1 MALTFIRLSGES
13 AMIRSSFAPRAATR
27 SYYFAAVLCV
37 IAFAIPVR
45 IASAQGPRIRP
56 GRYKIQNAASD
67 KFMDIDRNDGTIHQW
82 EFGNQKSQLWD
93 IEMGGNGYVYIR
105 SAENAMLLDIAG
117 GAPRDE
123 ARLMLAPQNGS
134 QSQLWMIEDAGEGLF
149 RITSRFGKC
158 IDVPDAS
165 RANGVGWQLWRPIEK
180 YAEKFRFSLVA
191 DAPAGNRDR
200 DPRDRDS
207 DGEARGEKG
216 AYHEGYSFGVQ
227 DARAHLRRSYARHK
241 GQYDPDKQDAFI
253 EGYYD
258 GYDSGRAD
266 FSQMQ
271 SAEKQSYDSG
281 YRFGREDYQERRNPN
296 YTRYAERFDDRT
308 EAYFRR
314 GYEDGFSSPR

>member
-1 MALTFIRLSGES
+1 
-13 AMIRSSFAPRAATR
+13 MIRSSFAPRAATR

-67 KFMDIDRNDGTIHQW
+67 KFMDIDGNDGTIHQW

-105 SAENAMLLDIAG
+105 SAENGMLLDIAG

-134 QSQLWMIEDAGEGLF
+134 QNQLWMIEDAGEGLF

-200 DPRDRDS
+200 DHRDRDN

-216 AYHEGYSFGVQ
+216 AYHQGYSFGVQ
-227 DARAHLRRSYARHK
+227 DARAHLRSCW
-241 GQYDPDKQDAFI
+241 GQRINTIPISRTLSSRAITMATTAVEPISAKCSRPTNRATTRATVLGAKI
-253 EGYYD
+253 IRREGTRITRGTWIVLTIALRLISGEATRTD
-258 GYDSGRAD
+258 FPLHDSSWNRRA
-266 FSQMQ
+266 
-271 SAEKQSYDSG
+271 
-281 YRFGREDYQERRNPN
+281 
-296 YTRYAERFDDRT
+296 
-308 EAYFRR
+308 
-314 GYEDGFSSPR
+314 